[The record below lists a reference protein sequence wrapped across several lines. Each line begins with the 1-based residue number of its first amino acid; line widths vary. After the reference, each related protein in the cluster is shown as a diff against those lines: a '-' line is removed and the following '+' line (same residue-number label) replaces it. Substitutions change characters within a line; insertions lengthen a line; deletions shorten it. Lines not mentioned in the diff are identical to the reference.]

1 MDLVTHVNA
10 LPGLFEPSLLI
21 LVVTYL
27 FNAVALLTLL
37 GGAYALLHR
46 LLAAPESSQDETGA
60 EKPSLVNHWSKSE
73 TVAYREPKYHEA

>member
-27 FNAVALLTLL
+27 FKAVALLALL
-37 GGAYALLHR
+37 GGAYAVLHR
-46 LLAAPESSQDETGA
+46 LLATPESSLDETETERSSVA
-60 EKPSLVNHWSKSE
+60 NHWPKPESA
-73 TVAYREPKYHEA
+73 VYREPNYHEA